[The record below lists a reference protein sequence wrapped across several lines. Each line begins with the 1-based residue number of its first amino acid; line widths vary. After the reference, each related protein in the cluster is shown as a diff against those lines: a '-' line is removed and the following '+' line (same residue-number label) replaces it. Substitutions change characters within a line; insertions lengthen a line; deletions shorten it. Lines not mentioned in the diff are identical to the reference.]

1 MQGINF
7 SFYTG
12 LILEDVSLKDPNG
25 NLVASMQEFHL
36 DVRWRKL
43 FRKKIQIEEII
54 LNNPYFYL
62 TTNNNGET
70 NLQFLIDIF
79 PKREKPIKIP
89 NILVQLK
96 SLQIINGK
104 FKFEDLY
111 QIGAIGLIRAI
122 DKFDFS
128 FEVKFSTYAV
138 PMIIGEIRRYLR
150 DNNSIRVSR
159 SLRDIAYKALQVKEA
174 VAKKEH
180 REASLE
186 EISEKL
192 DIPVRKISY
201 ALDAI
206 SDIVSLNE
214 PVYNDGGDTLYVL
227 DQISDKKNKEDNWI
241 EEITLN
247 EAIRRLPDREK
258 NIIDLRFF
266 KGKTQME
273 VAGTLG
279 ISQAQVSR
287 LEKGAIKTMRKSFS
301 LS

>member
-104 FKFEDLY
+104 FKFD
-111 QIGAIGLIRAI
+111 
-122 DKFDFS
+122 
-128 FEVKFSTYAV
+128 
-138 PMIIGEIRRYLR
+138 
-150 DNNSIRVSR
+150 
-159 SLRDIAYKALQVKEA
+159 
-174 VAKKEH
+174 H
-180 REASLE
+180 
-186 EISEKL
+186 
-192 DIPVRKISY
+192 
-201 ALDAI
+201 
-206 SDIVSLNE
+206 
-214 PVYNDGGDTLYVL
+214 
-227 DQISDKKNKEDNWI
+227 
-241 EEITLN
+241 
-247 EAIRRLPDREK
+247 
-258 NIIDLRFF
+258 
-266 KGKTQME
+266 
-273 VAGTLG
+273 
-279 ISQAQVSR
+279 
-287 LEKGAIKTMRKSFS
+287 
-301 LS
+301 